1 MPNRQRLARYAW
13 LSIGTA
19 VFTITLKLTAWT
31 ITDSVGLLS
40 DALES
45 GINLITAVVALII
58 LNVAARPPDEEH
70 TFGHTKAEYFSIGL
84 EGGMILLAG
93 ILIIIA
99 AIPRL
104 ITPVPLEGVGIGL
117 LISVIASLANLGTAL
132 LLRRAGQK
140 NNSITLTGESKHLLA
155 DVWTSVGV
163 ILGVALVGLTG
174 WDRLDPIIALL
185 VAANILYTGWRLL
198 TEAANGL
205 MDISL
210 PAEEI
215 TEVEAIL
222 NKYSEQGVEYH
233 ALRTRQSGVQR
244 FVSVHVQMPGDWSLQ
259 QAHTLSE
266 EIELDLRQAMMP
278 VSIIIHL
285 EPIEDPVSYADIPLI
300 RED

>member
-1 MPNRQRLARYAW
+1 MLDRQRLARYAW
-13 LSIGTA
+13 LSIATA
-19 VFTITLKLTAWT
+19 VFTITLKLAAFY

-93 ILIIIA
+93 IMIIIA

-104 ITPVPLEGVGIGL
+104 ISPVPLAEVSIGL
-117 LISVIASLANLGTAL
+117 AVSVVASLANLGTAL
-132 LLRRAGQK
+132 VLRRAGQK
-140 NNSITLTGESKHLLA
+140 HNSITLIGESKHLLT

-163 ILGVALVGLTG
+163 ILGVALVGFTG
-174 WDRLDPIIALL
+174 WTRLDPIIALL

-198 TEAANGL
+198 AEAANGL
-205 MDISL
+205 MDTSL
-210 PAEEI
+210 PVGEI
-215 TEVEAIL
+215 AEVEAIL
-222 NKYSEQGVEYH
+222 NKYTGQGVEYH

-244 FVSVHVQMPGDWSLQ
+244 FVSVHVQMPGNWSLQ
-259 QAHTLSE
+259 RAHTLSE
-266 EIELDLRQAMMP
+266 EIEYELRQTMMP

-285 EPIEDPVSYADIPLI
+285 EPIEDPVSYADIPLN

>member
-1 MPNRQRLARYAW
+1 MPDRQWLARYAW

-19 VFTITLKLTAWT
+19 VFTITLKLAAFY

-93 ILIIIA
+93 IMIVIA

-104 ITPVPLEGVGIGL
+104 ITPVPLAEVGIGL
-117 LISVIASLANLGTAL
+117 AVSVVASLANLGTAL
-132 LLRRAGQK
+132 VLRRAGQK
-140 NNSITLTGESKHLLA
+140 NNSITLTGESKHLLT

-163 ILGVALVGLTG
+163 ILGVAVVGFTG
-174 WDRLDPIIALL
+174 WVRLDPIIALI
-185 VAANILYTGWRLL
+185 VAANILFTGWRLL
-198 TEAANGL
+198 KEATNGL
-205 MDISL
+205 MDTSL

-215 TEVEAIL
+215 AKVEAIL
-222 NKYSEQGVEYH
+222 NKYTGQGIEYH

-259 QAHTLSE
+259 RAHTLSE
-266 EIELDLRQAMMP
+266 EVERDLRRAMAP

-285 EPIEDPVSYADIPLI
+285 EPIEDPVSYADIPLN